1 MIYSKVMKF
10 RYLQINS
17 IDLNFVFIG
26 ENFVY
31 VLFLFSYQRIYHI
44 PFLDSKE
51 FPRLLRNYRTFDAV
65 WDFIVL
71 DRTPQD
77 FSGLPMRKWS
87 LLHNN
92 CAPISKVK
100 KFRDLHNK
108 SIDFVFWGDL
118 CLCTIICF
126 ISEEISCSKRV
137 EKNFQ

>member
-1 MIYSKVMKF
+1 MKF

-31 VLFLFSYQRIYHI
+31 VLLFFLYQRIYHAVNDFEKNFQ
-44 PFLDSKE
+44 FLFWTLKN

-77 FSGLPMRKWS
+77 F
-87 LLHNN
+87 
-92 CAPISKVK
+92 
-100 KFRDLHNK
+100 
-108 SIDFVFWGDL
+108 
-118 CLCTIICF
+118 
-126 ISEEISCSKRV
+126 
-137 EKNFQ
+137 